1 MWASPRTEFAMSD
14 KDVDKIDANNFGHND
29 NSVFLNQAATAQAEK
44 PAPWIW
50 FGLGGLLLLALLVIF
65 VLPSI
70 VSEYE
75 LPLERRV
82 DSVDISVAETV
93 ANTTSAIS
101 PFEEAQRALQRK
113 EAQDVLA
120 ELLKYQTELDA
131 LDVVVWGEQ
140 EYLASLEQASIG
152 DEYYRTQDFLL
163 AREFYETGRVG
174 LSSLIDSVS
183 SVLEQTLIEAE
194 QALIELNSAEALT
207 KYTLA
212 LLLDPGNQLAQ
223 IGEQRALTLDD
234 VSALLKEAD
243 DLVEDGE
250 LHQALANY
258 REVLNMDSYNEVA
271 AEEITA
277 VSLLI
282 TENEFAQI
290 MSSGYVLLQAGEPEE
305 AVVEFQR
312 ASRLGIKLDEA
323 QAAINQTENEIANTE
338 INRLSGLVTA
348 AQQNEQ
354 WQDAVEQ
361 YDNVLA
367 IDSNLLFA
375 INGRDYAD
383 KRARLDRLLVEA
395 VGNPERFSE
404 DEVFE
409 EARISYF
416 IGRDIEN
423 PGPRLKGQLDDLEAF
438 LEYSLVPIDISFR
451 SDNETEVTLLRI
463 EDMGMFQQ
471 TSLSLKPGRYVAIG
485 KRSGFREVREE
496 FTVGFGLTPETV
508 IVQCDEPIASS
519 SRR

>member
-1 MWASPRTEFAMSD
+1 MSD
-14 KDVDKIDANNFGHND
+14 KDVDKIEAVNFDHND
-29 NSVFLNQAATAQAEK
+29 NSVFLNQAATVQVEK

-82 DSVDISVAETV
+82 NSIDIPAAETV
-93 ANTTSAIS
+93 ANTTRAIS

-120 ELLKYQTELDA
+120 ELLTYQTELDA
-131 LDVVVWGEQ
+131 LDVAVWGQ
-140 EYLASLEQASIG
+140 QDYATSLEQASIG
-152 DEYYRTQDFLL
+152 DEYYRTQDFVL
-163 AREFYETGRVG
+163 ARESYETGRVG

-183 SVLEQTLIEAE
+183 SVLEQALIEAE
-194 QALIELNSAEALT
+194 QALIELDSAEALT

-212 LLLDPGNQLAQ
+212 LLLDPENQLAQ

-250 LHQALANY
+250 LQQALANY
-258 REVLNMDSYNEVA
+258 REVLDLDSYNEVA
-271 AEEITA
+271 AQEIAT

-290 MSSGYVLLQAGEPEE
+290 MSSGYVLLQAGEPEQ
-305 AVVEFQR
+305 AVAAFQR
-312 ASRLGIKLDEA
+312 ASRLGIKQDEA
-323 QAAINQTENEIANTE
+323 QAAISQTENEIANTE
-338 INRLSGLVTA
+338 INRLSGLVTT

-354 WQDAVEQ
+354 WQEAVDQ

-395 VGNPERFSE
+395 VDNPERFSE

-409 EARISYF
+409 ETRISYF

-423 PGPRLKGQLDDLEAF
+423 PGHRLTEQLDELEAF

-463 EDMGMFQQ
+463 EDMGMFEQA
-471 TSLSLKPGRYVAIG
+471 SLSLKPGRYVATG
-485 KRSGFREVREE
+485 KRSGYREVREE

-508 IVQCDEPIASS
+508 IVQCDEPIVSS

>member
-1 MWASPRTEFAMSD
+1 MSD
-14 KDVDKIDANNFGHND
+14 KDVDKIDSVNFDHND
-29 NSVFLNQAATAQAEK
+29 NSVFLNQAATQQAEK

-82 DSVDISVAETV
+82 DLVDTPVVETV
-93 ANTTSAIS
+93 AINANTIS

-120 ELLKYQTELDA
+120 ELLGYQTELDA
-131 LDVVVWGEQ
+131 LDVAVWGQQAYE
-140 EYLASLEQASIG
+140 ASLEQASIG
-152 DEYYRTQDFLL
+152 DEYYRTQDFIL
-163 AREFYETGRVG
+163 ARESYETGRDG
-174 LSSLIDSVS
+174 LSGLIDSTP

-194 QALIELNSAEALT
+194 RALIDLDSAEALT

-212 LLLDPGNQLAQ
+212 LLLDPENELAQ

-234 VSALLKEAD
+234 VSALLREAD

-258 REVLNMDSYNEVA
+258 REVLNLDSYNEDA
-271 AEEITA
+271 AEEVAA

-290 MSSGYVLLQAGEPEE
+290 MSSGYALLQQGEPEQ
-305 AVVEFQR
+305 AVAAFQR
-312 ASRLGIKLDEA
+312 ASLLGIKQNEA

-338 INRLSGLVTA
+338 INRLSGLITT
-348 AQQNEQ
+348 AQQSEQ
-354 WQDAVEQ
+354 WQEAVDQ

-375 INGRDYAD
+375 IDGRDYAD

-395 VGNPERFSE
+395 IDNPERFSE

-409 EARISYF
+409 ETRISYF

-423 PGPRLKGQLDDLEAF
+423 PGPRLSEQLDELEAF

-451 SDNETEVTLLRI
+451 SDNQTEVTLLRI
-463 EDMGMFQQ
+463 EELGMFEQ
-471 TSLSLKPGRYVAIG
+471 TSLALKPGRYVAIG
-485 KRSGFREVREE
+485 KRSGYREVREE

-508 IVQCDEPIASS
+508 IVQCDEPIVSS

>member
-1 MWASPRTEFAMSD
+1 MSD
-14 KDVDKIDANNFGHND
+14 NDVDKIDAVNFDHND
-29 NSVFLNQAATAQAEK
+29 NSVFLNQAVTQSAEK

-50 FGLGGLLLLALLVIF
+50 LGLGGLLLLALLVIF

-70 VSEYE
+70 VTEYE

-82 DSVDISVAETV
+82 DLVDTFVVETV
-93 ANTTSAIS
+93 ATAANAIS

-113 EAQDVLA
+113 DAQDVLA
-120 ELLKYQTELDA
+120 ELLVYQTELDA
-131 LDVVVWGEQ
+131 LDVAVWGQQDYE
-140 EYLASLEQASIG
+140 ASLEQASIG
-152 DEYYRTQDFLL
+152 DAYYREQDFVL
-163 AREFYETGRVG
+163 ARESYENGREG
-174 LSSLIDSVS
+174 LSNLIDSIP
-183 SVLEQTLIEAE
+183 SVLELLLSEAKLLLIG
-194 QALIELNSAEALT
+194 LDSAQALT

-212 LLLDPGNQLAQ
+212 LLLDPGNEVAQ

-250 LHQALANY
+250 LQQALANY
-258 REVLNMDSYNEVA
+258 REVLNLDGYNEDA
-271 AEEITA
+271 AEKIA
-277 VSLLI
+277 VVSVRI

-290 MSSGYVLLQAGEPEE
+290 MSSGYVLLQAGEPEQ
-305 AVVEFQR
+305 AVAAFQR
-312 ASRLGIKLDEA
+312 ASRLGIKQNEA

-338 INRLSGLVTA
+338 INRLSGLITTA
-348 AQQNEQ
+348 EHNEQ
-354 WQDAVEQ
+354 WQEAVDE

-375 INGRDYAD
+375 IDGRDYAD

-395 VGNPERFSE
+395 VDNPERFSE

-409 EARISYF
+409 ETRISYF

-423 PGPRLKGQLDDLEAF
+423 PGPRLTEQLDELEAF
-438 LEYSLVPIDISFR
+438 LEYSLVPIEVSFR
-451 SDNETEVTLLRI
+451 SDSLTEVTLLRI
-463 EDMGMFQQ
+463 KDLGIFVQ
-471 TSLSLKPGRYVAIG
+471 TSLSLKPGRYVAVG
-485 KRSGFREVREE
+485 KRSGYREIREE

-508 IVQCDEPIASS
+508 IVQCDEPIVSS

>member
-1 MWASPRTEFAMSD
+1 MSD
-14 KDVDKIDANNFGHND
+14 KDVDKIDAVNFDHND
-29 NSVFLNQAATAQAEK
+29 NSVFLNQAATQQVEK

-50 FGLGGLLLLALLVIF
+50 VGLGSLLLLALLVIF

-70 VSEYE
+70 VTEYE

-82 DSVDISVAETV
+82 DLLDTPVAEIV
-93 ANTTSAIS
+93 ANAASAIS

-120 ELLKYQTELDA
+120 ELLASQTELDA
-131 LDVVVWGEQ
+131 LDVAVWGQQDYE
-140 EYLASLEQASIG
+140 ASLEQASIG
-152 DEYYRTQDFLL
+152 DDYYRAQDFLL
-163 AREFYETGRVG
+163 AREFYETGREG
-174 LSSLIDSVS
+174 LRSLIDSTH
-183 SVLEQTLIEAE
+183 SVLEQTLNEAE
-194 QALIELNSAEALT
+194 QALIKLDSAEALT

-212 LLLDPGNQLAQ
+212 LLLDPGNVLAQ

-234 VSALLKEAD
+234 VSALLREAE

-250 LHQALANY
+250 LQQALANY
-258 REVLNMDSYNEVA
+258 REVLGLDSYNEDA
-271 AEEITA
+271 AEEVAA
-277 VSLLI
+277 VSLLV

-290 MSSGYVLLQAGEPEE
+290 MSSGYVLLQQGEPEQ
-305 AVVEFQR
+305 AVAAFQR
-312 ASRLGIKLDEA
+312 ASRLGIKQNEA

-338 INRLSGLVTA
+338 INRLSGLVTTA
-348 AQQNEQ
+348 EQNEQ
-354 WQDAVEQ
+354 WQQAVDQ

-375 INGRDYAD
+375 IDGRDYAD

-395 VGNPERFSE
+395 IDNPERFSE

-409 EARISYF
+409 ETRISYF
-416 IGRDIEN
+416 IGRDIES
-423 PGPRLKGQLDDLEAF
+423 PGPRLAEQLDELEAF
-438 LEYSLVPIDISFR
+438 LEYSLVPIDISFM
-451 SDNETEVTLLRI
+451 SDNQTEVTLLRI
-463 EDMGMFQQ
+463 EDLGMFEQ

-485 KRSGFREVREE
+485 KRSGYREVREE

-508 IVQCDEPIASS
+508 IVQCDERIASS

>member
-1 MWASPRTEFAMSD
+1 MSD
-14 KDVDKIDANNFGHND
+14 KDVDKIEAVNFDHND
-29 NSVFLNQAATAQAEK
+29 NSVFLNQAAAVQVEK

-82 DSVDISVAETV
+82 NSIDIPAAETV
-93 ANTTSAIS
+93 ASTTRAIS

-120 ELLKYQTELDA
+120 ELLTYQTELDA
-131 LDVVVWGEQ
+131 LDVAVWGQ
-140 EYLASLEQASIG
+140 QDYATSLEQASIG
-152 DEYYRTQDFLL
+152 DEYYRTQDFVL
-163 AREFYETGRVG
+163 ARESYETGRVG

-183 SVLEQTLIEAE
+183 SVLEQALIEAE
-194 QALIELNSAEALT
+194 QALIELDSAEALT

-212 LLLDPGNQLAQ
+212 LLLDPENQLAQ

-250 LHQALANY
+250 LQQALANY
-258 REVLNMDSYNEVA
+258 REVLDLDSYNEVA
-271 AEEITA
+271 AQEIAT

-282 TENEFAQI
+282 TESEFAQI
-290 MSSGYVLLQAGEPEE
+290 MSSGYVLLQAGEPEQ
-305 AVVEFQR
+305 AVAAFQR
-312 ASRLGIKLDEA
+312 ASRLGIRQDEA
-323 QAAINQTENEIANTE
+323 QAAISQTENEIANTE
-338 INRLSGLVTA
+338 INRLSGLVTT

-354 WQDAVEQ
+354 WQEAVDQ

-395 VGNPERFSE
+395 VDNPERFSE

-409 EARISYF
+409 ETRISYF

-423 PGPRLKGQLDDLEAF
+423 PGHRLTEQLDELEAF

-463 EDMGMFQQ
+463 EDMGMFEQA
-471 TSLSLKPGRYVAIG
+471 SLSLKPGRYVATG
-485 KRSGFREVREE
+485 KRSGYREVREE

-508 IVQCDEPIASS
+508 IVQCDEPIVSS

>member
-1 MWASPRTEFAMSD
+1 MSD
-14 KDVDKIDANNFGHND
+14 KDVDKIDAVNFDHNN
-29 NSVFLNQAATAQAEK
+29 NSVFLNQAATKQVEK

-70 VSEYE
+70 VTEYE

-82 DSVDISVAETV
+82 DLADTPVAEAV
-93 ANTTSAIS
+93 ANTANAIS
-101 PFEEAQRALQRK
+101 PFQEAQRALQRK

-120 ELLKYQTELDA
+120 ELLTYQAELDV
-131 LDVVVWGEQ
+131 LDVAVWGQQAYE
-140 EYLASLEQASIG
+140 ASLEQASIG
-152 DEYYRTQDFLL
+152 DEYYRAQDFVL
-163 AREFYETGRVG
+163 ARESYEAGREG
-174 LSSLIDSVS
+174 LRSLIDSVPS
-183 SVLEQTLIEAE
+183 ILDQTLAEAE
-194 QALIELNSAEALT
+194 QAVIELDSAEALT
-207 KYTLA
+207 KFTLA
-212 LLLDPGNQLAQ
+212 LLLDPENQLAQ

-243 DLVEDGE
+243 DLVEDGG
-250 LHQALANY
+250 LQQALANY
-258 REVLNMDSYNEVA
+258 RAVLDLDSYNETA
-271 AEEITA
+271 GEKIAA

-290 MSSGYVLLQAGEPEE
+290 MSSGYALLQAGEPEQ
-305 AVVEFQR
+305 AVAAFQR
-312 ASRLGIKLDEA
+312 ASRLGIKQDEA

-338 INRLSGLVTA
+338 INRLSGLVKT

-354 WQDAVEQ
+354 WQDAVDQ

-395 VGNPERFSE
+395 VDNPERFSE

-409 EARISYF
+409 ETRLSYF

-423 PGPRLKGQLDDLEAF
+423 PGPRLAEQLDELEAF
-438 LEYSLVPIDISFR
+438 LEYSLVPIVISFS
-451 SDNETEVTLLRI
+451 SDNQTEVTLLRI
-463 EDMGMFQQ
+463 EELGVFEQ
-471 TSLSLKPGRYVAIG
+471 TSLSLKPGRYVVIG
-485 KRSGFREVREE
+485 KRSGYREVREE

-508 IVQCDEPIASS
+508 IVQCDERIASS

>member
-1 MWASPRTEFAMSD
+1 MSD
-14 KDVDKIDANNFGHND
+14 KDVDKIEAVNFDHND
-29 NSVFLNQAATAQAEK
+29 NSVFLNQAATVQVEN

-82 DSVDISVAETV
+82 DLADIPTAGTV
-93 ANTTSAIS
+93 ANTTIAIS

-120 ELLKYQTELDA
+120 ELLTYQTELDA
-131 LDVVVWGEQ
+131 LDVAVWGQ
-140 EYLASLEQASIG
+140 QDYATSLEQASIG
-152 DEYYRTQDFLL
+152 DEYYRTQDFVL
-163 AREFYETGRVG
+163 ARESYETGRVG

-183 SVLEQTLIEAE
+183 SVLEQALIEAE
-194 QALIELNSAEALT
+194 QALIELDSAEALT

-212 LLLDPGNQLAQ
+212 LLLDPENQLAQ
-223 IGEQRALTLDD
+223 IGEQRALTLDE

-250 LHQALANY
+250 LQQALANY
-258 REVLNMDSYNEVA
+258 REVLDLDSYNEVA
-271 AEEITA
+271 AQEIAT

-290 MSSGYVLLQAGEPEE
+290 MSSGYVLLQAGELEQ
-305 AVVEFQR
+305 AVAAFQR
-312 ASRLGIKLDEA
+312 ASRLGIKQDEA
-323 QAAINQTENEIANTE
+323 QAAISQTENEIANTE
-338 INRLSGLVTA
+338 INRLSGLVTT

-354 WQDAVEQ
+354 WQEAVDQ

-395 VGNPERFSE
+395 VDNPERFSE

-409 EARISYF
+409 ETRISYF

-423 PGPRLKGQLDDLEAF
+423 PGPRLTEQLDELEAF

-463 EDMGMFQQ
+463 EDMGIFEQ

-485 KRSGFREVREE
+485 KRSGYREVREE

>member
-1 MWASPRTEFAMSD
+1 MSD
-14 KDVDKIDANNFGHND
+14 KDADKIDAVNFDHND
-29 NSVFLNQAATAQAEK
+29 NSVFLNQAAAQQVEK

-82 DSVDISVAETV
+82 DLVDTPIAEAV
-93 ANTTSAIS
+93 ANTANAIS

-120 ELLKYQTELDA
+120 ELLAFQAELDE
-131 LDVVVWGEQ
+131 LDIVAWGQQDYE
-140 EYLASLEQASIG
+140 ASLEQASIG
-152 DEYYRTQDFLL
+152 DDYYRTQDFIL
-163 AREFYETGRVG
+163 ARESYETGRQG
-174 LSSLIDSVS
+174 LRGLIDSVP

-194 QALIELNSAEALT
+194 NALIAEDSAEAIT

-212 LLLDPGNQLAQ
+212 LLFDPENELAQ
-223 IGEQRALTLDD
+223 IGQQRALTLDD
-234 VSALLKEAD
+234 VIALLREAD

-250 LHQALANY
+250 LQQALASYN
-258 REVLNMDSYNEVA
+258 EALDLDSYNEDA
-271 AEEITA
+271 AEKVAA

-282 TENEFAQI
+282 TENEFSQI
-290 MSSGYVLLQAGEPEE
+290 MSSGYALLQSGEPEQ
-305 AVVEFQR
+305 AVAAFQR
-312 ASRLGIKLDEA
+312 ASRLGIKQDEA
-323 QAAINQTENEIANTE
+323 QAAITQTENEIANTE
-338 INRLSGLVTA
+338 INRLSELIA
-348 AQQNEQ
+348 AAEQNEQ
-354 WQDAVEQ
+354 WQAATDQ

-375 INGRDYAD
+375 ITGRDYAD

-395 VGNPERFSE
+395 IDNPERFSE

-409 EARISYF
+409 ETRRTYF

-423 PGPRLKGQLDDLEAF
+423 PGPRLAEQLDELEEF
-438 LEYSLVPIDISFR
+438 LEYSLVPINISFA
-451 SDNETEVTLLRI
+451 SDSETEVTLLRI
-463 EDMGMFQQ
+463 QELGMFEQ
-471 TSLSLKPGRYVAIG
+471 TSLALKPGRYVAIG
-485 KRSGFREVREE
+485 KRSGYREVREE

-508 IVQCDEPIASS
+508 IVQCIERIVSP